1 MRVIKGN
8 VISKSGVGS
17 SSRYPFR
24 REQRRGPTT
33 AQCQMLR
40 PFLFSVKIQVLELL
54 LYLPPVFFRD
64 ILTAGAKP
72 EFENTGRHQKHRPGD
87 GMDSG
92 VRFIDFQM
100 LSLNITNQPL
110 PEGFA

>member
-1 MRVIKGN
+1 MNNGAAPDVEA
-8 VISKSGVGS
+8 V
-17 SSRYPFR
+17 
-24 REQRRGPTT
+24 
-33 AQCQMLR
+33 
-40 PFLFSVKIQVLELL
+40 FLFSVKIQILELL

-64 ILTAGAKP
+64 ILTAGANP

-92 VRFIDFQM
+92 ARFIDFQM
-100 LSLNITNQPL
+100 LGLNITNQSL

>member
-1 MRVIKGN
+1 MPDVEA
-8 VISKSGVGS
+8 V
-17 SSRYPFR
+17 
-24 REQRRGPTT
+24 
-33 AQCQMLR
+33 
-40 PFLFSVKIQVLELL
+40 FLFSVKIQILELL

-87 GMDSG
+87 GMDPG

-110 PEGFA
+110 PEGFS